1 MSAPRQRIPFKR
13 VYSSGGVVYRLNREG
28 IEIVVCGRKASGV
41 WALPKGTP
49 RIGESLQETAAR
61 EVEEETGLKVTIEEQ
76 IGQVQYWFVEEGV
89 HYFKTVYYF
98 LMRPAGGDMADHDPE
113 FDEVLWL
120 AFDKALGVLTYDNDL
135 NIVRRAGEL
144 VLLRSGKEDSSV

>member
-1 MSAPRQRIPFKR
+1 MNAQPLKRPYKR
-13 VYSSGGVVYRLNREG
+13 VYSSGGVVYRLNGEG
-28 IEIVVCGRKASGV
+28 IEVVVCGRKQTGV

-49 RIGESLQETAAR
+49 RIGESLQETAVR

-89 HYFKTVYYF
+89 HYFKTVHYF

-120 AFDKALGVLTYDNDL
+120 AFDKALGVLTYDNDQ